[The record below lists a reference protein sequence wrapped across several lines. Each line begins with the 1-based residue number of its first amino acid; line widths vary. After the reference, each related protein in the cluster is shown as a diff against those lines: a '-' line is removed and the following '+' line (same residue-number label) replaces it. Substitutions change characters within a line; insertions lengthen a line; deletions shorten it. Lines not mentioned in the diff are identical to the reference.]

1 MNISQIIFNSNSI
14 KVALKDK
21 ALKKELDAILDFVVD
36 ICEVSD
42 VFISLKTEG
51 KNLILSKKGLK
62 NFKTPTNISYFNEL
76 TRKQAILIL
85 SANNEACNYQLSG
98 TKESFTFFA
107 GFPLNPSTTLIA
119 GSLCILKKRKQEI
132 SSTELKIIRQCVSQI
147 ESILDFSIK
156 NTDLKIQL
164 SEAKI
169 QFEYFTENSNE
180 IIYERALDGTITYVS
195 KNVLASLGHNTH
207 DIIGSSNTTLIHPE
221 DLKKC
226 SDFISAL
233 KLNKKNNETLIYRVL
248 NKKGHYIWYSSK
260 INLIE
265 KNNQQFYIG
274 HSTDITKFVENQ
286 KELQLQKEFYETI
299 LVHLPTD
306 VAVFDCNH
314 RYLYLNAKAIKNK
327 ALRQYIIGKEDFEY
341 AKHTNRTNDFA
352 IERRAKFNQASQKKG
367 TLSWVEELDNAL
379 GEKSFHD
386 RKFTPILNDQGKLEI
401 MIGFSVDITESTK
414 IKNEIIKNR
423 QLINSILENV
433 AVGILVIG
441 PQLELIENNK
451 AACTMLGLDQEQIQF
466 IGNVSL
472 KRYSEIIHEDGSSFP
487 FEERPIPQAIK
498 HLKAINN
505 VVMGVRHHIADQV
518 KWLLVDAIPVYG
530 DGNQLLYVIGSLTD
544 ITAEKKIKDELKISN
559 ERFTYVN
566 MATSNIIW
574 DLDLKADSILLS
586 NNYTRLLGHK
596 LDNKHNLLKVQEYNK
611 LIHPDD
617 IERVLTKMNAALTS
631 KVKTWNNEFRYLKSD
646 GSYATLRDKAYIIR
660 NHLNKA
666 IRVIG
671 AQTDIT
677 IKKKLED
684 ELQKSEEKFKSAFE
698 HSSLGIAFV
707 SNDGYYTNVNNQ
719 FSTILGYSE
728 KQLKT
733 LHFSEITYSEDL
745 PKEEYN
751 IETLVSD
758 ERSFFQME
766 KRYIKK
772 NNSIVWTN
780 MFTSVVRNSNREIAY
795 FIEKII
801 DITTTKMIEEQN
813 KVLIEENNRNRN
825 IQLYTAE
832 NLYRLLANNTIDL
845 VCLHDL
851 DMTFQYV
858 SPSVKALIGYTPESM
873 IGKTPMDYAH
883 PKDINGMI
891 NDIYNFTSR
900 NHTTPSEYRYIS
912 STGKH
917 IWLETI
923 AKIVYE
929 NGVPLKIQTSTRD
942 ISIRKKADSIIE
954 TTLKRERE
962 LNQLR
967 TNLVST
973 ISHEFRTPMT
983 TIRTSAE
990 LIEIYIEGQN
1000 STNEQ
1005 HLRKQIN
1012 KITDEIDRIVELMNA
1027 VLIISKDDSGKTKFK
1042 PIAFDVKE
1050 LCINIVETSFSN
1062 NHKGQKVDFS
1072 FKGDEFLIFADRNLI
1087 QYSIFNLLNN
1097 AFKYSENCQN
1107 IEMLIKSHEH
1117 EIQIEIIDFGIG
1129 IPKEDQPNLFNTFFR
1144 ASNTD
1149 GIQGTGLGLYIVKTF
1164 VEKNS
1169 GKIKLKS
1176 QLGKGTKAILNLPK
1190 AEVII

>member
-1 MNISQIIFNSNSI
+1 
-14 KVALKDK
+14 
-21 ALKKELDAILDFVVD
+21 
-36 ICEVSD
+36 
-42 VFISLKTEG
+42 
-51 KNLILSKKGLK
+51 
-62 NFKTPTNISYFNEL
+62 
-76 TRKQAILIL
+76 
-85 SANNEACNYQLSG
+85 
-98 TKESFTFFA
+98 
-107 GFPLNPSTTLIA
+107 
-119 GSLCILKKRKQEI
+119 
-132 SSTELKIIRQCVSQI
+132 
-147 ESILDFSIK
+147 
-156 NTDLKIQL
+156 
-164 SEAKI
+164 
-169 QFEYFTENSNE
+169 
-180 IIYERALDGTITYVS
+180 
-195 KNVLASLGHNTH
+195 
-207 DIIGSSNTTLIHPE
+207 
-221 DLKKC
+221 
-226 SDFISAL
+226 
-233 KLNKKNNETLIYRVL
+233 
-248 NKKGHYIWYSSK
+248 
-260 INLIE
+260 
-265 KNNQQFYIG
+265 
-274 HSTDITKFVENQ
+274 
-286 KELQLQKEFYETI
+286 
-299 LVHLPTD
+299 
-306 VAVFDCNH
+306 
-314 RYLYLNAKAIKNK
+314 
-327 ALRQYIIGKEDFEY
+327 
-341 AKHTNRTNDFA
+341 
-352 IERRAKFNQASQKKG
+352 
-367 TLSWVEELDNAL
+367 
-379 GEKSFHD
+379 
-386 RKFTPILNDQGKLEI
+386 
-401 MIGFSVDITESTK
+401 
-414 IKNEIIKNR
+414 
-423 QLINSILENV
+423 
-433 AVGILVIG
+433 
-441 PQLELIENNK
+441 
-451 AACTMLGLDQEQIQF
+451 
-466 IGNVSL
+466 
-472 KRYSEIIHEDGSSFP
+472 
-487 FEERPIPQAIK
+487 
-498 HLKAINN
+498 
-505 VVMGVRHHIADQV
+505 
-518 KWLLVDAIPVYG
+518 
-530 DGNQLLYVIGSLTD
+530 
-544 ITAEKKIKDELKISN
+544 
-559 ERFTYVN
+559 
-566 MATSNIIW
+566 
-574 DLDLKADSILLS
+574 
-586 NNYTRLLGHK
+586 
-596 LDNKHNLLKVQEYNK
+596 
-611 LIHPDD
+611 
-617 IERVLTKMNAALTS
+617 
-631 KVKTWNNEFRYLKSD
+631 
-646 GSYATLRDKAYIIR
+646 
-660 NHLNKA
+660 
-666 IRVIG
+666 
-671 AQTDIT
+671 
-677 IKKKLED
+677 
-684 ELQKSEEKFKSAFE
+684 
-698 HSSLGIAFV
+698 
-707 SNDGYYTNVNNQ
+707 
-719 FSTILGYSE
+719 
-728 KQLKT
+728 LKT

-1190 AEVII
+1190 VEVII